1 MLIKNINVANA
12 VTMFKKKRKKKK
24 SVYRVL
30 GQFSKKYFRFFNN
43 CHGFTKSKHIKSSTS
58 VFDYSHDTNK
68 LNSMKYFVQIK
79 ITLMHL
85 KSHF

>member
-1 MLIKNINVANA
+1 MLNKNINVANA
-12 VTMFKKKRKKKK
+12 VTVFKKTKEKKKY
-24 SVYRVL
+24 VYRVV

-68 LNSMKYFVQIK
+68 LNSMNYFVQIK
-79 ITLMHL
+79 ITPMHL

>member
-12 VTMFKKKRKKKK
+12 VTMFKKNKRKKKK
-24 SVYRVL
+24 SVYRVV

-43 CHGFTKSKHIKSSTS
+43 CHGVTKSKRIKSSTS
-58 VFDYSHDTNK
+58 VFDYSHETNK
-68 LNSMKYFVQIK
+68 LNSMKYYVQIK
-79 ITLMHL
+79 IMHL